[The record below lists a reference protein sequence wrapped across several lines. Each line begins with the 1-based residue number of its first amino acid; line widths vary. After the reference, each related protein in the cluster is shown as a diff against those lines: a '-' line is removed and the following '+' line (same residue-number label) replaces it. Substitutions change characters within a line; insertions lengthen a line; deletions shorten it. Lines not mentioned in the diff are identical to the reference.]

1 MYVNASFIT
10 SGPLALSAA
19 SAPNYFRAFS
29 RLAGEHCGIG
39 CFLAFLFVAIMLAI
53 EDSRGEEQSPADN
66 FLQKQQKQQK
76 NRDLRVAS
84 KNRRSDAGAG
94 QSARRGKPTPRL
106 FPPWQM
112 CQTDRVGLY

>member
-76 NRDLRVAS
+76 TAVSRQDAPLEQRQDLLPAGLTPIPAKWRKAGHRRCRRV
-84 KNRRSDAGAG
+84 R
-94 QSARRGKPTPRL
+94 
-106 FPPWQM
+106 
-112 CQTDRVGLY
+112 